1 MCVSQT
7 EMKRY
12 LREKDF
18 ASQMCLIYIYIYKYR
33 RQGGFGYLSSRVRR
47 FTRWRRWEDGDFPS
61 SRFTF

>member
-18 ASQMCLIYIYIYKYR
+18 ASQMCLIYIYI
-33 RQGGFGYLSSRVRR
+33 FINI
-47 FTRWRRWEDGDFPS
+47 GDRAVLAIYPLV
-61 SRFTF
+61 

>member
-18 ASQMCLIYIYIYKYR
+18 ASQMCLIYIFINIGDRAVLAIYP
-33 RQGGFGYLSSRVRR
+33 LV
-47 FTRWRRWEDGDFPS
+47 
-61 SRFTF
+61 